1 MVLVVGAV
9 LQLIGE
15 MLQSAGSWQISFD
28 LAPAH
33 QVGQYQGF
41 FGTGVPLARTL
52 GPLLLTS
59 LLVTWEVPG
68 WLLLGALFLVTALG
82 MGAVVRWAEQ
92 DRARR
97 RPVGERGGDG
107 TADRP
112 GVLRTSPSTLLPSR
126 VPPSSSRFQPPPACR
141 LVIV

>member
-1 MVLVVGAV
+1 MLASCLVFALSAAGMAPWGAGVVLVVGAV

-59 LLVTWEVPG
+59 LLVTWG
-68 WLLLGALFLVTALG
+68 GC
-82 MGAVVRWAEQ
+82 
-92 DRARR
+92 RAGSCWGRC
-97 RPVGERGGDG
+97 
-107 TADRP
+107 
-112 GVLRTSPSTLLPSR
+112 SW
-126 VPPSSSRFQPPPACR
+126 
-141 LVIV
+141 